1 MIPMI
6 PDPIFE
12 SLLNHTFAIYRRERT
27 PDGQGGWSITYVAN
41 GSAEGRMR
49 PASSAER
56 EVAAAEQRQI
66 SHVLYVVH
74 GEDIARGDLVVGG
87 GITVDVQGV
96 REPSQA
102 EHHFEIDCMET
113 QREVTAEVGT

>member
-1 MIPMI
+1 M
-6 PDPIFE
+6 DAIFE
-12 SLLNHTFAIYRRERT
+12 SLLNHTFTIMRRERT
-27 PDGQGGWSITYVAN
+27 SDGQGGWAITYALI
-41 GSAEGRMR
+41 GSARGRMR

-74 GEDIARGDLVVGG
+74 GEDIARGDLVIGG
-87 GITVDVQGV
+87 GVTVDVLGV

-102 EHHFEIDCMET
+102 GHHLEIDCMET
-113 QREVTAEVGT
+113 QREVTAEAGS

>member
-1 MIPMI
+1 MMSV
-6 PDPIFE
+6 FE
-12 SLLNHTFAIYRRERT
+12 SLLNHTFTIMRRGRT
-27 PDGQGGWSITYVAN
+27 SDGQGGWTITYADIGN
-41 GSAEGRMR
+41 AEGRIR

-66 SHVLYVVH
+66 SHVLYVVD
-74 GEDIARGDLVVGG
+74 GTDIARGDLVIGG

-102 EHHFEIDCMET
+102 GHHLEIDCMET
-113 QREVTAEVGT
+113 QREMNAEAGS